1 MSSAPKTKEE
11 RRQLIIEQLLIWT
24 NKLKDEL
31 DKNALPDNLTYIV
44 QYSSAVW
51 QHAKVLQKSFRGE
64 DDEKEAGGEKQV

>member
-1 MSSAPKTKEE
+1 MSSAPKSKEE
-11 RRQLIIEQLLIWT
+11 RRQLIIEQLVIWT

-44 QYSSAVW
+44 QYASAVW

-64 DDEKEAGGEKQV
+64 DENES